1 MPRKL
6 DSDTRVH
13 FRTYED
19 EAHAQKRAF
28 CLHCNKDACAD
39 NIQRMKNHLSKCE
52 AYLNSSGSEPSFAFD
67 LDGPIAP
74 DTPIAGI
81 PGPSTVPEPANG
93 ADTAAHDPNM
103 TATPGMPPPPSSG
116 GGPPPSSSAAAAAA
130 AVTGTPAATAP
141 SSAAPAPSAAMM
153 KASQD
158 SLNKVRTAMA
168 RSTKRLESLEA
179 VLKTQIQDGMHN
191 AATHVRAAI
200 RDERDRLF
208 KLSQTLVKQE
218 TKIRDA
224 QTAMGVPM

>member
-1 MPRKL
+1 
-6 DSDTRVH
+6 
-13 FRTYED
+13 
-19 EAHAQKRAF
+19 
-28 CLHCNKDACAD
+28 
-39 NIQRMKNHLSKCE
+39 MKNHLTKCE

-74 DTPIAGI
+74 DTPMAGM
-81 PGPSTVPEPANG
+81 PGPSAIPDPANG
-93 ADTAAHDPNM
+93 GDTAAHDPSL
-103 TATPGMPPPPSSG
+103 TATPGMAPPPSSG
-116 GGPPPSSSAAAAAA
+116 PSSSAAAA
-130 AVTGTPAATAP
+130 VIGTP
-141 SSAAPAPSAAMM
+141 SAASSSTAAPSAAMM

-224 QTAMGVPM
+224 QSALGVPM

>member
-1 MPRKL
+1 
-6 DSDTRVH
+6 
-13 FRTYED
+13 
-19 EAHAQKRAF
+19 
-28 CLHCNKDACAD
+28 
-39 NIQRMKNHLSKCE
+39 MKNHLTKCE

-74 DTPIAGI
+74 DTPMAGM
-81 PGPSTVPEPANG
+81 PGPSAIPDPANG
-93 ADTAAHDPNM
+93 GDTAAHDPSLT
-103 TATPGMPPPPSSG
+103 TATPGMAPPPSSG
-116 GGPPPSSSAAAAAA
+116 GPSAAAA
-130 AVTGTPAATAP
+130 VIGTPSAAS
-141 SSAAPAPSAAMM
+141 SSAAPSAAMM

-224 QTAMGVPM
+224 QAAMGVPM

>member
-1 MPRKL
+1 
-6 DSDTRVH
+6 
-13 FRTYED
+13 
-19 EAHAQKRAF
+19 
-28 CLHCNKDACAD
+28 
-39 NIQRMKNHLSKCE
+39 
-52 AYLNSSGSEPSFAFD
+52 
-67 LDGPIAP
+67 
-74 DTPIAGI
+74 
-81 PGPSTVPEPANG
+81 
-93 ADTAAHDPNM
+93 
-103 TATPGMPPPPSSG
+103 
-116 GGPPPSSSAAAAAA
+116 
-130 AVTGTPAATAP
+130 
-141 SSAAPAPSAAMM
+141 MM

>member
-1 MPRKL
+1 
-6 DSDTRVH
+6 
-13 FRTYED
+13 
-19 EAHAQKRAF
+19 
-28 CLHCNKDACAD
+28 
-39 NIQRMKNHLSKCE
+39 MKNHLTKCE

-74 DTPIAGI
+74 DTPMAGIAG
-81 PGPSTVPEPANG
+81 PSAIPEPANG
-93 ADTAAHDPNM
+93 ADTAAHDPSLG
-103 TATPGMPPPPSSG
+103 ATPGMAPPPSSG
-116 GGPPPSSSAAAAAA
+116 
-130 AVTGTPAATAP
+130 P
-141 SSAAPAPSAAMM
+141 SSAVIGTPSAASSAAPSAAMM

>member
-1 MPRKL
+1 MPRKM
-6 DSDTRVH
+6 DNDTRIH
-13 FRTYED
+13 FRTYEASYDRTGIVPLASSDID

-39 NIQRMKNHLSKCE
+39 NIQRMKNHLLKCE
-52 AYLNSSGSEPSFAFD
+52 AYLNSNGGEPSFAFD

-74 DTPIAGI
+74 DTPMSGI
-81 PGPSTVPEPANG
+81 PGPPAVPGSANG
-93 ADTAAHDPNM
+93 GEGSSQQDPSV
-103 TATPGMPPPPSSG
+103 AGTPGM
-116 GGPPPSSSAAAAAA
+116 GPPTANMGP
-130 AVTGTPAATAP
+130 GTPVT
-141 SSAAPAPSAAMM
+141 PSAAMV

-168 RSTKRLESLEA
+168 RSTKRLESLES

-218 TKIRDA
+218 MKVRDA
-224 QTAMGVPM
+224 QAAIGVPM

>member
-6 DSDTRVH
+6 DSDTRIH

-28 CLHCNKDACAD
+28 CLHCSKDACAD
-39 NIQRMKNHLSKCE
+39 NIQRMKNHLTKCE
-52 AYLNSSGSEPSFAFD
+52 AYLNSSGGEPSFAFD

-74 DTPIAGI
+74 DMPMAGM
-81 PGPSTVPEPANG
+81 PGPSAIPDPAKG
-93 ADTAAHDPNM
+93 GDTAAHDPTL
-103 TATPGMPPPPSSG
+103 TATPGMAPPPSSVG
-116 GGPPPSSSAAAAAA
+116 GLSASSAAVMGAHSTAASSSA
-130 AVTGTPAATAP
+130 V
-141 SSAAPAPSAAMM
+141 APSAAMM

-168 RSTKRLESLEA
+168 RSTKRLENLEA

-224 QTAMGVPM
+224 QAALGVPM

>member
-1 MPRKL
+1 
-6 DSDTRVH
+6 
-13 FRTYED
+13 
-19 EAHAQKRAF
+19 
-28 CLHCNKDACAD
+28 
-39 NIQRMKNHLSKCE
+39 MKNHLTKCE

-74 DTPIAGI
+74 DTPISGM
-81 PGPSTVPEPANG
+81 PGPSAIPEPANG
-93 ADTAAHDPNM
+93 GDTAAHDPSL
-103 TATPGMPPPPSSG
+103 TATPGMPPPTSSG
-116 GGPPPSSSAAAAAA
+116 GGGGPSASSAAIGTPSAAAVSSSSSA
-130 AVTGTPAATAP
+130 
-141 SSAAPAPSAAMM
+141 APSAAMM

>member
-6 DSDTRVH
+6 DSDTRIH

-39 NIQRMKNHLSKCE
+39 NIQRMKNHLTKCE

-74 DTPIAGI
+74 DTPMAGM
-81 PGPSTVPEPANG
+81 PGPSAIPEPANG
-93 ADTAAHDPNM
+93 GDTAAHDPSL
-103 TATPGMPPPPSSG
+103 TATPGMAPPPSSG
-116 GGPPPSSSAAAAAA
+116 
-130 AVTGTPAATAP
+130 P
-141 SSAAPAPSAAMM
+141 SSAVIGTPSAASSATPSAAMM

>member
-6 DSDTRVH
+6 DNDTRIH

-39 NIQRMKNHLSKCE
+39 NIQRMKNHLTKCE

-74 DTPIAGI
+74 DTPMAGMT
-81 PGPSTVPEPANG
+81 GPSAIPEPANG
-93 ADTAAHDPNM
+93 GDTAAHDPSL
-103 TATPGMPPPPSSG
+103 TANPSMAPPPSSG
-116 GGPPPSSSAAAAAA
+116 TSA
-130 AVTGTPAATAP
+130 VIGTPSTA
-141 SSAAPAPSAAMM
+141 SSTAPSAAMM

-218 TKIRDA
+218 MKIRDA

>member
-6 DSDTRVH
+6 DNDTRVH

-39 NIQRMKNHLSKCE
+39 NIQRMKNHLTKCE

-67 LDGPIAP
+67 LDGPIAS
-74 DTPIAGI
+74 DTAMAGM
-81 PGPSTVPEPANG
+81 PGPSAISEPANG
-93 ADTAAHDPNM
+93 ADTAAHDPSL
-103 TATPGMPPPPSSG
+103 TATPSMAPPPSSTT
-116 GGPPPSSSAAAAAA
+116 SA
-130 AVTGTPAATAP
+130 VIGTPSTA
-141 SSAAPAPSAAMM
+141 SSTTPSAAMM

-218 TKIRDA
+218 MKIRDA

>member
-1 MPRKL
+1 
-6 DSDTRVH
+6 
-13 FRTYED
+13 
-19 EAHAQKRAF
+19 
-28 CLHCNKDACAD
+28 
-39 NIQRMKNHLSKCE
+39 MKNHLTKCE

-74 DTPIAGI
+74 DTPMAGM
-81 PGPSTVPEPANG
+81 PGPSAIPEPANG
-93 ADTAAHDPNM
+93 AADTSAHDPSL
-103 TATPGMPPPPSSG
+103 TSTPGMAPPPSSG
-116 GGPPPSSSAAAAAA
+116 
-130 AVTGTPAATAP
+130 P
-141 SSAAPAPSAAMM
+141 SSAVIGTPSAAPSAAMM

-224 QTAMGVPM
+224 QTAMGVPI